1 VEQLRL
7 PAVPEEERLVVPPV
21 VVDPERREAVVV
33 LMAQALVAVNEAHA
47 DRRRDDRAS
56 R

>member
-1 VEQLRL
+1 MEQLRL
-7 PAVPEEERLVVPPV
+7 PAVPEEERLVVPLV
-21 VVDPERREAVVV
+21 VVDPERREALVA
-33 LMAQALVAVNEAHA
+33 LMARALVAVYEAHV